1 MNIYN
6 KHLQKTQLIADLRNI
21 LGVWEEIFEDY
32 LPKTQYKEK
41 DYYTACIISLES
53 DSISDKDF
61 IHSLPFLIEIN
72 LEEEGY
78 FKPLTIRMEKID
90 LRPFEMEQKRALII
104 VSDKLNMLDEIIN
117 NRNQDDL
124 LTFL

>member
-90 LRPFEMEQKRALII
+90 LRPFEMEQKRALIV